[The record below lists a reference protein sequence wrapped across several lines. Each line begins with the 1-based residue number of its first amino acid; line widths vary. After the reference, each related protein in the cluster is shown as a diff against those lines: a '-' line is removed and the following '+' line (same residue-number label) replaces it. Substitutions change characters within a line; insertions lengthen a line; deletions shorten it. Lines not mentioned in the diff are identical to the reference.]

1 MVEARKFTHR
11 RVAIARPC
19 LFSLLSL
26 RANVGFLQGTIDAES
41 HTRFGLSPRLSQRLG
56 DSPVT
61 RNRPLKTNDL
71 LVHISCRLPQLTQ
84 AVVWA
89 GCSAV
94 KVFLVGS

>member
-1 MVEARKFTHR
+1 
-11 RVAIARPC
+11 
-19 LFSLLSL
+19 
-26 RANVGFLQGTIDAES
+26 
-41 HTRFGLSPRLSQRLG
+41 
-56 DSPVT
+56 VT